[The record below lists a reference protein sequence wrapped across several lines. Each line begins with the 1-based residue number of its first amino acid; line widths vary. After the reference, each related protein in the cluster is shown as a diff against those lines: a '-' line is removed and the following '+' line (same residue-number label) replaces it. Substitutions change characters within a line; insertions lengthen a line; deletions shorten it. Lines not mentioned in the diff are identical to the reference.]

1 MANIKY
7 IKKPE
12 DIYIMFDQ
20 YIKDLKANPIK
31 VHDFVGKDGMSVHR
45 LKERP
50 ITMEGFR
57 SFGHKQGVTL
67 KHYFDNTDKAY
78 EEFCTI
84 CSRVKDEIRREQIE
98 GGMVGIYNPSIT
110 QRLNS
115 LVDKTEIKLPKVG
128 TDLEDEKYE

>member
-7 IKKPE
+7 IKNPE
-12 DIYIMFDQ
+12 DIYTMFEQ

-50 ITMEGFR
+50 VTMEGFR

>member
-1 MANIKY
+1 MAKKKY
-7 IKKPE
+7 IETPE
-12 DIYIMFDQ
+12 ILRKMFDD
-20 YIKDLKANPIK
+20 YLIDLKANPIK
-31 VHDFVGKDGMSVHR
+31 VHDFVGKDGMSVYR

-50 ITMEGFR
+50 VTMEGFR
-57 SFGHKQGVTL
+57 SFGYKNNVTIE
-67 KHYFDNTDKAY
+67 HYFDNRDGSY
-78 EEFCTI
+78 DEYCVI
-84 CSRVKDEIRREQIE
+84 CSHIKNEIRREQIE